1 MDFDTSSFHF
11 FMFISSCSFLH
22 VHFFMFIFSSSFLIC
37 HFIVFRIC
45 HFSFLICHFIVFLI
59 CHFSFVICHL
69 GFHKLL
75 GSSELVSHH
84 AQEFLTLL
92 ENVEI
97 HQGNLHQGI
106 ILHVLQ
112 AVDVF
117 LAKH

>member
-11 FMFISSCSFLH
+11 FIFIS
-22 VHFFMFIFSSSFLIC
+22 SSSFLIS
-37 HFIVFRIC
+37 HLSFLILSS
-45 HFSFLICHFIVFLI
+45 FSFLIF
-59 CHFSFVICHL
+59 HL
-69 GFHKLL
+69 GFHELL
-75 GSSELVSHH
+75 GSSELVSHY

-97 HQGNLHQGI
+97 NQGNLHQGI

>member
-11 FMFISSCSFLH
+11 FISSFLH
-22 VHFFMFIFSSSFLIC
+22 FISHLSFLIL
-37 HFIVFRIC
+37 
-45 HFSFLICHFIVFLI
+45 SS
-59 CHFSFVICHL
+59 FSFVITNL
-69 GFHKLL
+69 GFHELL
-75 GSSELVSHH
+75 GSSELVSHY

-97 HQGNLHQGI
+97 NQGNLHQGI

>member
-1 MDFDTSSFHF
+1 MDFDTSSFL
-11 FMFISSCSFLH
+11 IL
-22 VHFFMFIFSSSFLIC
+22 SSFSFYHLS
-37 HFIVFRIC
+37 HFIIFLILSS
-45 HFSFLICHFIVFLI
+45 FSFYHLSHFIIFLI
-59 CHFSFVICHL
+59 CHFSFVITNL
-69 GFHKLL
+69 GFHELL

-92 ENVEI
+92 EDVEI
-97 HQGNLHQGI
+97 NQGNLHQTI

>member
-1 MDFDTSSFHF
+1 MKKEDVSKSMTHP
-11 FMFISSCSFLH
+11 L
-22 VHFFMFIFSSSFLIC
+22 FS
-37 HFIVFRIC
+37 
-45 HFSFLICHFIVFLI
+45 FLI
-59 CHFSFVICHL
+59 CHFSFVITNL
-69 GFHKLL
+69 GFHELL

-92 ENVEI
+92 ENVKI
-97 HQGNLHQGI
+97 NQGNLHQTI

>member
-1 MDFDTSSFHF
+1 MDFDTSSFHVI
-11 FMFISSCSFLH
+11 FISN
-22 VHFFMFIFSSSFLIC
+22 
-37 HFIVFRIC
+37 
-45 HFSFLICHFIVFLI
+45 FSFYRLS
-59 CHFSFVICHL
+59 HFSFVITNL
-69 GFHKLL
+69 GFHELL

-84 AQEFLTLL
+84 AQKFLTLL

-97 HQGNLHQGI
+97 NQGNLHQTI

>member
-1 MDFDTSSFHF
+1 MTNEKLEMRNEYEKMKRGCVKVHDTSSFL
-11 FMFISSCSFLH
+11 ISHLSF
-22 VHFFMFIFSSSFLIC
+22 V
-37 HFIVFRIC
+37 
-45 HFSFLICHFIVFLI
+45 I
-59 CHFSFVICHL
+59 CHFSFVISHLSFVIFHL
-69 GFHKLL
+69 GFHELL
-75 GSSELVSHH
+75 GSSELVSHY

-97 HQGNLHQGI
+97 NQGNLHQGI

>member
-1 MDFDTSSFHF
+1 M
-11 FMFISSCSFLH
+11 I
-22 VHFFMFIFSSSFLIC
+22 
-37 HFIVFRIC
+37 R
-45 HFSFLICHFIVFLI
+45 
-59 CHFSFVICHL
+59 L
-69 GFHKLL
+69 GFHELL

-92 ENVEI
+92 EDVEI
-97 HQGNLHQGI
+97 NQGNLHQTI

>member
-1 MDFDTSSFHF
+1 MSWTLTHPLFSF
-11 FMFISSCSFLH
+11 
-22 VHFFMFIFSSSFLIC
+22 VFSHLSFLIC
-37 HFIVFRIC
+37 L
-45 HFSFLICHFIVFLI
+45 FSFVISHLSFLI
-59 CHFSFVICHL
+59 CHFSFVISHFIIFLICHLSFVITNL
-69 GFHKLL
+69 GFHELL

-97 HQGNLHQGI
+97 NQGNLHQTI

>member
-1 MDFDTSSFHF
+1 MKRGCVKVHDTSS
-11 FMFISSCSFLH
+11 
-22 VHFFMFIFSSSFLIC
+22 
-37 HFIVFRIC
+37 
-45 HFSFLICHFIVFLI
+45 FLI
-59 CHFSFVICHL
+59 CHFSFVICYLSFVICHLSFVICHFSFVICHFSFVIFHL
-69 GFHKLL
+69 GFHELL
-75 GSSELVSHH
+75 GSSELVSHY

-97 HQGNLHQGI
+97 NQGNLHQGI